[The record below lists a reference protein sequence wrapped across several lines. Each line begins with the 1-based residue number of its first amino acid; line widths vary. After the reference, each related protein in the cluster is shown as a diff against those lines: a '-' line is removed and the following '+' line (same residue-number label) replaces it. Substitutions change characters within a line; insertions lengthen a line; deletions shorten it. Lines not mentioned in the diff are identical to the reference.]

1 MFARF
6 VVAAVAAVLFAGGA
20 LAAGDYPVDQFERIT
35 QCMSDPSCQ
44 VQKEDRISGSAADAE
59 ELTYRRPICIGGCIM
74 VCTSDA
80 CWCEIDDKC
89 KR

>member
-1 MFARF
+1 MTARLVAFAL
-6 VVAAVAAVLFAGGA
+6 AAGLLGRAAF
-20 LAAGDYPVDQFERIT
+20 AAGDYPVDQFEKIT

-44 VQKEDRISGSAADAE
+44 VQKEDRIAGSAAEDQS
-59 ELTYRRPICIGGCIM
+59 LTYRRPICIGGCMM

-89 KR
+89 NR

>member
-1 MFARF
+1 MIARF
-6 VVAAVAAVLFAGGA
+6 AAFAVSAVLMAGGA

-44 VQKEDRISGSAADAE
+44 LEKEDRVAGPVADDE
-59 ELTYRRPICIGGCIM
+59 SLTYQRPICIGGCVM

-89 KR
+89 DR